1 MGPHY
6 LDPFGHRQ
14 EVSDHPESQKG
25 NRGITGYLTKDPVE
39 DYRLSTVL
47 KFMVYSTCSLAVY
60 HIHIVHI
67 NAHTHIHVHYI
78 YIDDKCAV

>member
-14 EVSDHPESQKG
+14 EASDHPESQKG
-25 NRGITGYLTKDPVE
+25 NRGITGYLT
-39 DYRLSTVL
+39 VL
-47 KFMVYSTCSLAVY
+47 KFVVYSTCSLAVY

-67 NAHTHIHVHYI
+67 IAHTHIHVYYIIYI
-78 YIDDKCAV
+78 YILIINVLCRI

>member
-14 EVSDHPESQKG
+14 EASDHLESQKG
-25 NRGITGYLTKDPVE
+25 NRGITGYLTQTLE

-67 NAHTHIHVHYI
+67 IAHTHIHVYLYI
-78 YIDDKCAV
+78 YRL